1 MKPKD
6 VLLLLTDDWADW
18 EAAHAI
24 AEVNSVPQYTV
35 KTIAVDKLSKTSIG
49 GLRAEIDVSIEEYT
63 DLNNLAMVILPGGFS
78 WHQKR
83 YGKIAAFIN
92 QVIAADVPIAAICGA
107 TIFLGSHGFLNQV
120 RHTGDSKD
128 FFKEYTEYEGEDL
141 FVEAQVIRDKNMIT
155 ANETA
160 AVEFAYE
167 IYKLLEIDTP
177 EAIEDWY
184 ENFKHGFVR

>member
-1 MKPKD
+1 M
-6 VLLLLTDDWADW
+6 
-18 EAAHAI
+18 
-24 AEVNSVPQYTV
+24 

-83 YGKIAAFIN
+83 YSKIAAFTN